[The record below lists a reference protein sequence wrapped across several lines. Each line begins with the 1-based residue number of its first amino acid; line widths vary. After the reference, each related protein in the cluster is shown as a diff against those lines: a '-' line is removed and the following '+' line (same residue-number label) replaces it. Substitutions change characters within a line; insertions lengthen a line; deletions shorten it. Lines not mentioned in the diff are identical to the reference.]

1 MKESFSLFV
10 SLIHALPHQR
20 VNVNALVLGEQREGP
35 GGGVLHVSGF
45 QVFFHKAGVERC
57 LQEAAGRQLLLFG
70 KCCCKVK

>member
-20 VNVNALVLGEQREGP
+20 VNVNTLVRGEQREGL

-45 QVFFHKAGVERC
+45 QVFFHKAGV
-57 LQEAAGRQLLLFG
+57 
-70 KCCCKVK
+70 